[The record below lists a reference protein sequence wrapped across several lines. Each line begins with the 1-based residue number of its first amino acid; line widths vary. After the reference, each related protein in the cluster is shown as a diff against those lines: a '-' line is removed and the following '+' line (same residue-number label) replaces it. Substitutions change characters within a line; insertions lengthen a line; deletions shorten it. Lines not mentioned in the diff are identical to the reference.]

1 MGFVLTKATATKLAD
16 TKLSEELT
24 VKVDGEA
31 VRIFMS
37 WGLLRECVE
46 TVGNPQDSRFSMM
59 DTEVI
64 SDLLTVTLSP
74 RDKRGAVIEGAE
86 VDGAFAMI
94 NADDRELLLDWVQA
108 HVTGFFLKRV
118 TSMEGLLEKVLP
130 TVERLM
136 STTSGF
142 QNSISKKQSAGL
154 SE

>member
-1 MGFVLTKATATKLAD
+1 MTKAAVKLSD
-16 TKLSEELT
+16 TKLSEELI
-24 VKVDGEA
+24 VKVDGEPF
-31 VRIFMS
+31 RIFMS

-46 TVGNPQDSRFSMM
+46 TVGNPQDARFTLM

-64 SDLLTVTLSP
+64 SDLLTLTLSP
-74 RDKRGAVIEGAE
+74 RDKRGAIIEDAQ

-94 NADDRELLLDWVQA
+94 NADDREILLDWVQA

-130 TVERLM
+130 TIERLM
-136 STTSGF
+136 STTTGF
-142 QNSISKKQSAGL
+142 QNSISRKQSAGP

>member
-1 MGFVLTKATATKLAD
+1 MTKAAVKLAD
-16 TKLSEELT
+16 TKLSEELI
-24 VKVDGEA
+24 VQVDGEPF
-31 VRIFMS
+31 RIFMS

-46 TVGNPQDSRFSMM
+46 TVGNPQDARFSMM

-74 RDKRGAVIEGAE
+74 RDKRGAMIAGSE
-86 VDGAFAMI
+86 VEGAFAII
-94 NADDRELLLDWVQA
+94 NADDRERLLDWVQA

-130 TVERLM
+130 TIERLM

-154 SE
+154 TE